1 MTWLSIADAT
11 INGTVLGLLIALPA
25 LAITL
30 VFGVARFPNAAVGDY
45 MTLGAYTAVA
55 SQAFFSGSVLIAAL
69 NAMVVT
75 VAVSLFFYFW
85 VFRRLTGRSHISLL
99 ISSIGIAF
107 VVRCTITFFAGYDQ
121 YMIQTPITRAWNFGG
136 VRILPTDLYVVAAAL
151 VALIGAFSLLHLT
164 PTGRKMRALAD
175 NGDLAATSGIRE
187 KSVMLVLWML
197 TGAFCG
203 LAGVLLGLK
212 AVVVPELGFELL
224 ILMFAAVIL
233 GGIGS
238 PVGAVIG
245 ALIFGIAQEWASL
258 LVGPPYK
265 IVLAFIVLLTV
276 LLLRPQGI
284 LGRIV
289 AVR

>member
-55 SQAFFSGSVLIAAL
+55 SQAFFSGSVLIAAI

-75 VAVSLFFYFW
+75 VVVSVFFYFW

-187 KSVMLVLWML
+187 KSVMLVLWVL